1 MPDKRKTRDGL
12 YKISD
17 LSRQTGVP
25 TATIK
30 FYLRE
35 GLLPPATVKTGRNMA
50 YYDHSFVDRIRFIK
64 ELQKK
69 RFLPLDVIKAV
80 LNRDESV
87 ISPHEVDTLVG
98 IEGKFYQELQYAPGL
113 DPVPYEKVTERFGIS
128 CESLDSCI
136 RMGIVTPVNREGVRY
151 FEGDDLRILD
161 TFVSMREAGISSELF
176 PYEKS
181 LPLYV
186 DAVGRLVTEELKM
199 FIRSVNGRVDDAKLP
214 QLALNSVKLGEKL
227 IGLLRR
233 KLILRAIQDLR
244 SQSTAESALR
254 NGTQSGV
261 EGGGTRDE
269 AH

>member
-80 LNRDESV
+80 LNRDGGQVLPGAPVRSGPRSGSV
-87 ISPHEVDTLVG
+87 
-98 IEGKFYQELQYAPGL
+98 
-113 DPVPYEKVTERFGIS
+113 
-128 CESLDSCI
+128 
-136 RMGIVTPVNREGVRY
+136 
-151 FEGDDLRILD
+151 
-161 TFVSMREAGISSELF
+161 
-176 PYEKS
+176 
-181 LPLYV
+181 
-186 DAVGRLVTEELKM
+186 
-199 FIRSVNGRVDDAKLP
+199 
-214 QLALNSVKLGEKL
+214 
-227 IGLLRR
+227 
-233 KLILRAIQDLR
+233 
-244 SQSTAESALR
+244 
-254 NGTQSGV
+254 
-261 EGGGTRDE
+261 
-269 AH
+269 